1 MENVEN
7 GGHMCQEAASREK
20 NGYFVKGNC
29 LLGRGGVVHIILFD
43 IAGILSCSSVVVILY
58 FSESL

>member
-1 MENVEN
+1 MIKT
-7 GGHMCQEAASREK
+7 QEK
-20 NGYFVKGNC
+20 KTDTFLLIVKGNC